1 MDGSTI
7 QNRLYRG
14 YAKAAQK
21 IGIAHDQYRPAGALT
36 PLAAGNKL
44 ASLPASFNAES
55 FAYGKP
61 NKYGKPTW
69 YAIVDGAQT
78 RVGDYL
84 VGPSGT
90 FFIAAQQALLPILA
104 VECNRTINILRPQQ
118 QTGVGAVGYGGD
130 TDDNETL
137 LMQAW
142 PASVLQGAKGEK
154 NETNLPGDVRSP
166 WWAVLLPALPGV
178 LLRTADI
185 ITDDLG
191 RRLLVSSAELTDMGW
206 RITAMQALT

>member
-1 MDGSTI
+1 MDGAKI
-7 QNRLYRG
+7 QARVYRG
-14 YAKAAQK
+14 YAKAADK
-21 IGIAHDQYRPAGALT
+21 IGLPHQVYRAAGGDD
-36 PLAAGNKL
+36 PLAAGNL
-44 ASLPASFNAES
+44 VATLRASLNAEDMK
-55 FAYGKP
+55 YGRP

-69 YAIVDGAQT
+69 FAIFDGAQT
-78 RVGDYL
+78 QVGDYL
-84 VGPSGT
+84 KGPSGT

-142 PASVLQGAKGEK
+142 PASVLQGSKGEK